1 MRYVV
6 FTCPAI
12 SGGGFYYDT
21 LFQAREKYT
30 DLLTTLPSSYDV
42 FLEEVWVMEEKFR
55 YLQKRME
62 YAYRQYYETKEITWL
77 HQAKFFELQRN
88 IEREIYLHS

>member
-21 LFQAREKYT
+21 LSQARAKYT
-30 DLLTTLPSSYDV
+30 DLLITLPSNYDV
-42 FLEEVWVMEEKFR
+42 FLEKEE
-55 YLQKRME
+55 
-62 YAYRQYYETKEITWL
+62 
-77 HQAKFFELQRN
+77 
-88 IEREIYLHS
+88 

>member
-12 SGGGFYYDT
+12 SGGGFHYDT
-21 LFQAREKYT
+21 LSQARAKYT

-42 FLEEVWVMEEKFR
+42 FL
-55 YLQKRME
+55 
-62 YAYRQYYETKEITWL
+62 TKED
-77 HQAKFFELQRN
+77 
-88 IEREIYLHS
+88 

>member
-21 LFQAREKYT
+21 LNQAREKRAE
-30 DLLTTLPSSYDV
+30 LLCTLPSNYDV
-42 FLEEVWVMEEKFR
+42 FLEEED
-55 YLQKRME
+55 
-62 YAYRQYYETKEITWL
+62 
-77 HQAKFFELQRN
+77 
-88 IEREIYLHS
+88 